1 MTITA
6 AGTVPEPM
14 AGNTG
19 SFSPGSF
26 SPRSV
31 SPGSPSGAPTRAGA
45 HNGAR
50 ASLLALATL
59 ALAGCSTVDRVSN
72 ALTGGPALQPGQQGY
87 VRGFLGNVAAEEPR
101 AALVARDI
109 LSAGG
114 SAADAAVA
122 AGFTLAVTLPSRAG
136 LGGGGACLGYDPR
149 RNEVEAFLFQPAP
162 RAGTPGTNIL
172 RGADRPAAVPMMAR
186 GLFALHARQGRL
198 PFETTIAP
206 SERLARLGTQVS
218 RALAADLAAV
228 ATPLLADPV
237 SRAAFTGQGGA
248 PVGEGDP
255 LTQPDL
261 ATTLGQLRTAGVGDF
276 HTGGLARRVEEGS
289 ATAGGFLTVPEL
301 RAAIPQAVPA
311 VQERLGDDV
320 LAVLPASADNGATLA
335 AFRAAAAGQSP
346 ALPGGPMGGT
356 TGATTAL
363 VVQDRD
369 GGAVACAFTMNN
381 LFGTG
386 RMVPGMGFLLA
397 AAPNLGS
404 VQAPPLAA
412 VLVAN
417 LSVKAMRY
425 AGAGSGQAAA
435 PAAAGIPAALHMARR
450 APLAQAVAAV
460 PEPGRA
466 VAITCQGSVTAAGCS
481 GIADPRGFG
490 LATGSE

>member
-6 AGTVPEPM
+6 AGMVQDHM
-14 AGNTG
+14 AGKSG
-19 SFSPGSF
+19 F
-26 SPRSV
+26 RSGT
-31 SPGSPSGAPTRAGA
+31 PARHRTRHPAA
-45 HNGAR
+45 LA
-50 ASLLALATL
+50 LLALAT
-59 ALAGCSTVDRVSN
+59 LAGCSTVDRVSN
-72 ALTGGPALQPGQQGY
+72 ALTGGPSLQPGQQGY
-87 VRGFLGNVAAEEPR
+87 VRGFVGNVAAEEPR

-114 SAADAAVA
+114 SAADAAAA
-122 AGFTLAVTLPSRAG
+122 AGFALAVTLPSRAG

-149 RNEVEAFLFQPAP
+149 RNEVEAFLFQPGP
-162 RAGTPGTNIL
+162 RAGLP

-206 SERLARLGTQVS
+206 AERLARLGTPVS
-218 RALAADLAAV
+218 RAFAADLAAV
-228 ATPLLADPV
+228 ATPLFADPV

-248 PVGEGDP
+248 AVGEGDP

-261 ATTLGQLRTAGVGDF
+261 ATTLGQIRTAGVGDF
-276 HTGGLARRVEEGS
+276 HQGGLARRVEEAS
-289 ATAGGFLTVPEL
+289 ATAGGFLTVPEM
-301 RAAIPQAVPA
+301 RAAIPQAVPP
-311 VQERLGDDV
+311 VQERLGDDM
-320 LAVLPASADNGATLA
+320 LSVLPASADGGATLA
-335 AFRAAAAGQSP
+335 AFRAAAAGQS
-346 ALPGGPMGGT
+346 AAIPGGM
-356 TGATTAL
+356 TGASTSL

-397 AAPNLGS
+397 AAPDMGS
-404 VQAPPLAA
+404 VQAPPLGAI
-412 VLVAN
+412 LVAN

-425 AGAGSGQAAA
+425 AGAGSGQGAA
-435 PAAAGIPAALHMARR
+435 PSAAGIPAALHMARR

-490 LATGSE
+490 LATGND